1 MARPD
6 AEAWAMLERVS
17 GAGRLAWLTEPG
29 LTLDDEQRARLDRW
43 LVRRAAGEPLQHLLG
58 VAPFWGLEL
67 DAGPGALVPRP
78 ETERLVELALG
89 SLTGRDAPVVLDV
102 GTGSGAIAVAIAVA
116 RPDAEVWASD
126 VDPAALALAA
136 RNVRAHAPAVRLVE
150 ADLLDAPELRAL
162 LPRLDLP
169 IANLPYLPDV
179 DAARIPPEVRRDP
192 PRALF
197 GGPDGL
203 GPFRRLW
210 RQLRGALPA
219 GAEAWFELDPRNVAV
234 AARELRGEE
243 PLADRAIDVLEDL
256 AGRERFLHVGR
267 RG

>member
-1 MARPD
+1 
-6 AEAWAMLERVS
+6 MLERVS
-17 GAGRLAWLTEPG
+17 GADRLAWLTDPD
-29 LTLDDEQRARLDRW
+29 LALDGEQRARLDAW
-43 LVRRAAGEPLQHLLG
+43 VAGRAAGEPLQHLLG

-67 DAGPGALVPRP
+67 DAGPDALVPRP

-89 SLTGRDAPVVLDV
+89 SLQGRDAPVVLDV
-102 GTGSGAIAVAIAVA
+102 GTGGGAIAVAIAVA
-116 RPDAEVWASD
+116 RPDAEVIASD

-150 ADLLDAPELRAL
+150 ADLLDAPELRSA
-162 LPRLDLP
+162 LPRLDLL
-169 IANLPYLPDV
+169 IANLPYLPDG

-203 GPFRRLW
+203 DPFRRLW
-210 RQLRGALPA
+210 RQLGGALPP
-219 GAEAWFELDPRNVAV
+219 GAEAWFELDPRNVA
-234 AARELRGEE
+234 AAAAELRHAG
-243 PLADRAIDVLEDL
+243 LVRGRSTRVAEDL